1 MKALCQGRPAGDD
14 CQARRRQTFRPGEG
28 RGRHRT
34 HRALRHGDRGRWRRW
49 SGARLRL
56 ADALEEA
63 SIAVVDPAAFAE
75 ASIVPDARASALS
88 AGSKRLLA
96 ALGVWPALAPHAEP
110 VAAVDI
116 TDSSLDDAFRPVLVS
131 YDNMVEGGEPA
142 TFIVENERLNAAIL
156 EAASKR
162 PRIARIEGAATA
174 SSAGAHTVTVEL
186 TDGRS
191 LGAPLLAAADGRNSR
206 LREAAGIG
214 VVGWQYDQVGIV
226 TTVAHD
232 KPHRSRAVQS
242 FFPAGPFAILP
253 LKGNRSCVTWTEQAD
268 RGRAIAALDDAGFLA
283 EVVQRFGYRLGN
295 IELAGTRGVW
305 PLQMHLA
312 RALVADRLVLVGDA
326 AHLVH
331 PIAGQG
337 LNLGLR
343 DVAALT
349 EVVADAARLGLDIG
363 SGVVLERYARWRRTD
378 AAMSAAV
385 FDALNRLFSNDLTLL
400 RTARSAGLRLIDRM
414 PALKQLL
421 VTEAAGLTG
430 EPPKLLR
437 GERV

>member
-1 MKALCQGRPAGDD
+1 LRYDIVIAGAGAVGLALACA
-14 CQARRRQTFRPGEG
+14 
-28 RGRHRT
+28 
-34 HRALRHGDRGRWRRW
+34 
-49 SGARLRL
+49 L

-63 SIAVVDPAAFAE
+63 GIAVVDPAAFAE
-75 ASIVPDARASALS
+75 ASMVRDQRASALS

-96 ALGVWPALAPHAEP
+96 ALGVWEALAPHAEP

-131 YDNMVEGGEPA
+131 YDNTVEGSEPA
-142 TFIVENERLNAAIL
+142 TWIVENERLQAAVL
-156 EAASKR
+156 EAAARR
-162 PRIARIEGAATA
+162 PHIARIPGTAAA
-174 SSAGAHTVTVEL
+174 CSAGAHAATIEL
-186 TDGRS
+186 ADGRS
-191 LGAPLLAAADGRNSR
+191 LGAPLLVAADGRNSR

-226 TTVAHD
+226 ATVAHD
-232 KPHRSRAVQS
+232 NPHRSRAVQN

-253 LKGNRSCVTWTEQAD
+253 LKGNRSCVTWTEDAG

-283 EVVQRFGYRLGN
+283 EAEKRFGYRLGN
-295 IELAGTRGVW
+295 IKLAGGRGVW

-349 EVVADAARLGLDIG
+349 EVIADAARLGLDIG
-363 SGVVLERYARWRRTD
+363 SAVVLERYARWRRTD
-378 AAMSAAV
+378 AAMSAAA
-385 FDALNRLFSNDLTLL
+385 FDALNRLFSNDWTLL
-400 RTARSAGLRLIDRM
+400 RTARSAGLRLVDRM
-414 PALKQLL
+414 PALKQLF

-430 EPPKLLR
+430 ELPKLLR

>member
-1 MKALCQGRPAGDD
+1 VIAGGGAAGLALACA
-14 CQARRRQTFRPGEG
+14 
-28 RGRHRT
+28 
-34 HRALRHGDRGRWRRW
+34 
-49 SGARLRL
+49 L

-63 SIAVVDPAAFAE
+63 SIAVVDPGAFAE
-75 ASIVPDARASALS
+75 ASAVRDARASALS

-96 ALGVWPALAPHAEP
+96 ALGAWTALAPHAEP

-116 TDSSLDDAFRPVLVS
+116 TDSSLDDAFRPVLAS
-131 YDNMVEGGEPA
+131 YDNTVESGEPA
-142 TFIVENERLNAAIL
+142 TFIVENERLHAALL
-156 EAASKR
+156 EAAAGR
-162 PRIARIEGAATA
+162 PHIACMSGAATDYR
-174 SSAGAHTVTVEL
+174 AGAHVSAIAL
-186 TDGRS
+186 ADGRR
-191 LGAPLLAAADGRNSR
+191 LGAPLLVAADGRNSR

-214 VVGWQYDQVGIV
+214 IVGWRYDQVGIV
-226 TTVAHD
+226 ATVAHE
-232 KPHRSRAVQS
+232 KPHRSRAVQN
-242 FFPAGPFAILP
+242 FFPEGPFAILP
-253 LKGNRSCVTWTEQAD
+253 LKGDRSCITWTEEAG
-268 RGRAIAALDDAGFLA
+268 RGRAIAALDDAGFLE
-283 EVVQRFGYRLGN
+283 EVEKRFGYRLGR
-295 IELAGTRGVW
+295 IALAGPRGVW

-312 RALVADRLVLVGDA
+312 RALTADRLALVGDA

-343 DVAALT
+343 DAAALT

-363 SGVVLERYARWRRTD
+363 SGIVLERYARWRRTD
-378 AAMSAAV
+378 AAMSAAA

-400 RTARSAGLRLIDRM
+400 RTARSAGLRLVDRM
-414 PALKQLL
+414 PALKQFF

>member
-1 MKALCQGRPAGDD
+1 MPVKQLE
-14 CQARRRQTFRPGEG
+14 GELEG
-28 RGRHRT
+28 VGPSGSDTTRD
-34 HRALRHGDRGRWRRW
+34 ALRYDIVIA
-49 SGARLRL
+49 GAGAVGLALACAL
-56 ADALEEA
+56 ADALDGA
-63 SIAVVDPAAFAE
+63 RIAVVDPGAFAE
-75 ASIVPDARASALS
+75 AQTLRDARASALS

-96 ALGVWPALAPHAEP
+96 AIGAWTALAPHAEA

-116 TDSSLDDAFRPVLVS
+116 TDSSLDDAFRSVLVS
-131 YDNMVEGGEPA
+131 YDNTVEGGEPA
-142 TFIVENERLNAAIL
+142 TWIVENERLNAAIL
-156 EAASKR
+156 DAAAGR
-162 PRIARIEGAATA
+162 PRIARMEGAAA
-174 SSAGAHTVTVEL
+174 GYSAGEHGVAIEL
-186 TDGRS
+186 ADGRS
-191 LGAPLLAAADGRNSR
+191 LGAPLLVAADGRGSR

-253 LKGNRSCVTWTEQAD
+253 LKGNRSCVTWTEEAD
-268 RGRAIAALDDAGFLA
+268 RGRAIAALDDAGFL
-283 EVVQRFGYRLGN
+283 EQVEKRFGYRLGS
-295 IELAGTRGVW
+295 IALAGPRGVW

-312 RALVADRLVLVGDA
+312 RALIAERLVLVGDA

-363 SGVVLERYARWRRTD
+363 SAVVLERYARWRRTD
-378 AAMSAAV
+378 AAMSAAA

-400 RTARSAGLRLIDRM
+400 RTVRSAGLRLVDRM
-414 PALKQLL
+414 PALKQLF

-430 EPPKLLR
+430 ELPKLLR